1 MIAQLWYRFLS
12 HLGEWP
18 CKRNMES
25 VKIFDNIQGKGLD
38 IGHNGDYSFKNDNV
52 TKLNIYPGE
61 NIDIVADGESLPF
74 EDGRFDKILLRC
86 VLEHVK
92 DPVKILMEASRVLNR
107 KGKMVIEVPFINPLH
122 GAPEDF
128 FRFTP
133 NGLIKLVQDQELVV
147 DKIFYTEDI
156 NYAIKWLVWQRFKEN
171 GDLGIKILIKMI
183 TLKYLINPL
192 FLRSSIPNENNFSQF
207 GFVVMKDSI

>member
-1 MIAQLWYRFLS
+1 
-12 HLGEWP
+12 
-18 CKRNMES
+18 MES

>member
-1 MIAQLWYRFLS
+1 
-12 HLGEWP
+12 
-18 CKRNMES
+18 MES

-92 DPVKILMEASRVLNR
+92 DPGKILMEASRVLNR

-183 TLKYLINPL
+183 TLKYLINPS

>member
-1 MIAQLWYRFLS
+1 
-12 HLGEWP
+12 
-18 CKRNMES
+18 MES

-38 IGHNGDYSFKNDNV
+38 IGYNGDYSFKNDNV

-74 EDGRFDKILLRC
+74 EDERFDKILLRC
-86 VLEHVK
+86 VLELVK
-92 DPVKILMEASRVLNR
+92 DPSKILMEASRVLNR

-133 NGLIKLVQDQELVV
+133 NGLIKLVQDQGLVV

>member
-1 MIAQLWYRFLS
+1 
-12 HLGEWP
+12 
-18 CKRNMES
+18 MES

-38 IGHNGDYSFKNDNV
+38 IGYNGDYSFKNDNV

-74 EDGRFDKILLRC
+74 EDERFDKILLRC

-92 DPVKILMEASRVLNR
+92 DPSKILMEASRVLNR

-133 NGLIKLVQDQELVV
+133 NGLIKLVQDQGLVV

-207 GFVVMKDSI
+207 GFVVMKESV

>member
-1 MIAQLWYRFLS
+1 
-12 HLGEWP
+12 
-18 CKRNMES
+18 MES

-74 EDGRFDKILLRC
+74 EDERFDKILLRC

-92 DPVKILMEASRVLNR
+92 DPSKILMEASRVLNR

-133 NGLIKLVQDQELVV
+133 NGLIKLVQDQGLIV
-147 DKIFYTEDI
+147 DKIFYTEDT

>member
-1 MIAQLWYRFLS
+1 
-12 HLGEWP
+12 
-18 CKRNMES
+18 MES

-38 IGHNGDYSFKNDNV
+38 IGYNGDYSFKNDNV

-74 EDGRFDKILLRC
+74 EDERFDKILLRC

-92 DPVKILMEASRVLNR
+92 DPSKILMEASRVLNR

-133 NGLIKLVQDQELVV
+133 NGLIKLVQDQGLVV

>member
-1 MIAQLWYRFLS
+1 
-12 HLGEWP
+12 
-18 CKRNMES
+18 MES

-92 DPVKILMEASRVLNR
+92 DPGKILMEAARVLNR

-183 TLKYLINPL
+183 TLKYLINPS